1 MRPCFECEAPTDH
14 DHHVVPRSL
23 GGTKTVPLCHACHAK
38 AHGLKGTTWAS
49 HAGLTAA
56 AMARMKAAGLHTGGP
71 PPYGY
76 RVGEDGRLVAEP
88 SEREAVTVARELHHR
103 GVTFRDIAR
112 ALTARGYVPRKNGAW
127 HHTTIWRM
135 VRGTDET
142 STGDAPTWTPT
153 RQGRLP
159 F

>member
-49 HAGLTAA
+49 HGGLTAA
-56 AMARMKAAGLHTGGP
+56 AMARMKAAGLYTGGVV
-71 PPYGY
+71 PYGY
-76 RVGEDGRLVAEP
+76 RVAADGCLVAEP
-88 SEREAVTVARELHHR
+88 SEGAMLEAARELHRR
-103 GVTFRDIAR
+103 GLSLRAIAR
-112 ALTARGYVPRKNGAW
+112 ALAKLGHLPRGGDAW
-127 HHTTIWRM
+127 SAATVSRL
-135 VRGTDET
+135 VRSKDEV
-142 STGDAPTWTPT
+142 SGGNAPTWTPT
-153 RQGRLP
+153 TQGRLP

>member
-56 AMARMKAAGLHTGGP
+56 AMARMKDAGLYTGGLV
-71 PPYGY
+71 PYGY

-88 SEREAVTVARELHHR
+88 SERAVLEAARELHHR
-103 GVTFRDIAR
+103 GLSLRAIAR
-112 ALTARGYVPRKNGAW
+112 SLAKLGHVPRGGTAW
-127 HHTTIWRM
+127 SAATVSRL
-135 VRGTDET
+135 VRSKDGV
-142 STGDAPTWTPT
+142 SGGNAPTWTPT
-153 RQGRLP
+153 TQVCLA